1 MLCKNKRRARLNFDN
16 HPRRRCLLPDWGPK
30 VQGQRQAV
38 KVSDPFGP
46 VRRNSR
52 ALRLRFVP
60 AAATSRRMEDWRLV
74 KPWLLLRFYTK
85 SRPRGI
91 PVLSDFSI
99 FGSWKL
105 SSIALSILRCLNFYQ
120 TVIQKAV
127 TWITV
132 HVDRGYRLKRLE
144 CGQTTQTVAELSRA
158 EPGRILCSVLSE
170 QLEFADLV

>member
-1 MLCKNKRRARLNFDN
+1 VPARQA
-16 HPRRRCLLPDWGPK
+16 GSPK

-74 KPWLLLRFYTK
+74 RPWLLLRITRNRDQGEFLY
-85 SRPRGI
+85 SRI
-91 PVLSDFSI
+91 FQS

-105 SSIALSILRCLNFYQ
+105 SSIALSILRCLNLYQ

-132 HVDRGYRLKRLE
+132 HVDRSYRSKALGSNADKRLKSFLNSRRRSQEEFCVRYFQNSSSSLIR
-144 CGQTTQTVAELSRA
+144 CQRRQTHRFPQFPHQIV
-158 EPGRILCSVLSE
+158 
-170 QLEFADLV
+170 